1 MTRKDYEKI
10 ANILNK
16 GIRPVQADA
25 WFNSLLDN
33 LCDMF
38 QADNPRFDSERF
50 KIVSKRSPVQTII
63 GL

>member
-38 QADNPRFDSERF
+38 QADNPRFDAERF
-50 KIVSKRSPVQTII
+50 KEACK
-63 GL
+63 